1 MIELVS
7 YEPRIEL
14 FARKH
19 IDGWS
24 TIGYDIDGLGI
35 IDSIDRVAAL

>member
-14 FARKH
+14 FAREAH
-19 IDGWS
+19 PGW
-24 TIGYDIDGLGI
+24 TVWGNEAPQDIMF
-35 IDSIDRVAAL
+35 SE